1 MNKGNLKAVSIFKEK
16 GSDFNER
23 FTSSILT
30 FLESN
35 DYMIKDSK
43 AKKSRSVG
51 SEQIED
57 ERERKNDC

>member
-1 MNKGNLKAVSIFKEK
+1 MNRGNLKAVSIFKEK

-30 FLESN
+30 FLVSN
-35 DYMIKDSK
+35 GYIFKDSK
-43 AKKSRSVG
+43 VKKSRSAG